1 MSVTGDGARPATVV
15 INLPGGSLVPQ
26 VQEVLGDGEVVV
38 SIDDDRARE
47 AEILLVLS
55 RDRATM
61 EPGTVPGVRW
71 LHAFATGVDSYP
83 LDVVGDRVFT
93 CSRGANAVPIAEFV
107 LASMLAFAKRFPETW
122 LTDAPETWGVA
133 SLDVLSGKT
142 VGLVGI
148 GAIGTEVARRAL
160 AFDMRVL
167 GYRRRRAAPELPE
180 IEVCTQLEDLLGR
193 SDHVVI
199 AAPAT
204 PETHH
209 MINAESLAA
218 IKRGAHVVNIARGSL
233 VDQDALLA
241 AIDDGRVACA
251 SLDTVDPEP
260 LPSGHALY
268 AHPNVRVTAHISWSA
283 PDSLGPTLDLFAE
296 NVRRY
301 RAGDTLLGLVDL
313 EAGY

>member
-1 MSVTGDGARPATVV
+1 VSEDGARTATVA

-38 SIDDDRARE
+38 SIDDERARE

-55 RDRATM
+55 RDRTTM
-61 EPGTVPGVRW
+61 EPATVPGVRW

-83 LDVVGDRVFT
+83 LDVVGDRLLT

-122 LTDAPETWGVA
+122 LTEAPENWGVA
-133 SLDVLSGKT
+133 SLDVLAGKS
-142 VGLVGI
+142 VGLVGV

-167 GYRRRRAAPELPE
+167 AYRRRAVPHELAEIDLCAAL
-180 IEVCTQLEDLLGR
+180 TDLFAR
-193 SDHVVI
+193 SDHIVI

-204 PETHH
+204 PETYH
-209 MINAESLAA
+209 MVNAETLAA
-218 IKRGAHVVNIARGSL
+218 VKPGAHLVNIARGSL

-241 AIDDGRVACA
+241 ALDDGRLAGA

-260 LPSGHALY
+260 LPSGDPLY
-268 AHPNVRVTAHISWSA
+268 AHPKVRVTAHVSWSA
-283 PDSLGPTLDLFAE
+283 PDSLAPTLALFAD

-301 RAGDTLLGLVDL
+301 RAGEELHGLVDL

>member
-1 MSVTGDGARPATVV
+1 VSDDGARPATVA

-26 VQEVLGDGEVVV
+26 VQDVLGDREVVV
-38 SIDDDRARE
+38 SIDDERARE

-61 EPGTVPGVRW
+61 EPATVPGVRW

-83 LDVVGDRVFT
+83 LDVVGDRLLT

-133 SLDVLSGKT
+133 SLDVLAGKS

-167 GYRRRRAAPELPE
+167 AYRRRAVPHELPE
-180 IEVCTQLEDLLGR
+180 IELCAELTDLFGR

-204 PETHH
+204 PETYH
-209 MINAESLAA
+209 MIDAEALAA
-218 IKRGAHVVNIARGSL
+218 VKPGAHLVNIARGSL

-241 AIDDGRVACA
+241 ALDDGRLAGA

-260 LPSGHALY
+260 LPSGHPLY
-268 AHPNVRVTAHISWSA
+268 AHPLVRVTAHVSWSA
-283 PDSLGPTLDLFAE
+283 PDSLAPTLALFAE

-301 RAGDTLLGLVDL
+301 RAGEELHGLVDV